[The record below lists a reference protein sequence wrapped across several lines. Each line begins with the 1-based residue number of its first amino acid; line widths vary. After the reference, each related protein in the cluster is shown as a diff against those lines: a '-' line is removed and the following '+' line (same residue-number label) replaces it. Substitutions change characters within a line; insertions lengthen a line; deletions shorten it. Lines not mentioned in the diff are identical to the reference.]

1 MKQSKIWVWLLV
13 LSLGALLFWRSGVRG
28 FSREAVYPWAN
39 ACHWFERTLGV
50 RAKAVFSRVNQ
61 ASRNAMLERDVARL
75 RIMEQEAEADRA
87 EVVRLRGLLDF
98 SPPVSSRWLAA
109 PVLSRGGTSAVWQ
122 SIRLGKGSRHGVRKG
137 DPVVVPDGLVGRVTD
152 VSAHTSDVMLITDP
166 NSRVACE
173 LDVPDEGVGGV
184 GVVRGI
190 LYGGGASATAD
201 PALTL
206 LYVVDP
212 LRLRYLAREFDPPP
226 RTRVV
231 TSGLGQ
237 TFPKGLT
244 VGYILE
250 SKLEPNKLS
259 REAAVLPA
267 VDMAALHEVFILSA
281 RGTAHAP

>member
-13 LSLGALLFWRSGVRG
+13 LSLGALLFWRAGVRG
-28 FSREAVYPWAN
+28 FAREAVYPWAN
-39 ACHWFERTLGV
+39 ACGWLERTVGV
-50 RAKAVFSRVNQ
+50 RARAVFTRVHH
-61 ASRNAMLERDVARL
+61 ASRNAALEREVARL
-75 RIMEQEAEADRA
+75 QIMAQEAEALDA
-87 EVVRLRGLLDF
+87 EVNRLRGLLDF
-98 SPPVSSRWLAA
+98 TPPVSSRWLAA
-109 PVLSRGGTSAVWQ
+109 PVLSRGGTAAVWQ
-122 SIRLGKGSRHGVRKG
+122 SVRLGKGSQHGVRPG

-152 VSAHTSDVMLITDP
+152 VSPHTSEVMLITDP

-173 LDVPDEGVGGV
+173 LDVPGEGV

-190 LYGGGASATAD
+190 LYGGGASAAAD
-201 PALTL
+201 PRLTL

-212 LRLRYLAREFDPPP
+212 LRLRYLAREFDPAP

-244 VGYILE
+244 VGYVLE

-267 VDMAALHEVFILSA
+267 VDLASVHDVFILSA
-281 RGTAHAP
+281 RGVSHAP

>member
-1 MKQSKIWVWLLV
+1 MWVWLLV
-13 LSLGALLFWRSGVRG
+13 LSLGALIFWRAGVRD
-28 FSREAVYPWAN
+28 FAREAVYPYAN
-39 ACHWFERTLGV
+39 ASNWFERTVGV
-50 RAKAVFSRVNQ
+50 RVRAVFSRASH

-75 RIMEQEAEADRA
+75 QIMASEAEALEA
-87 EVVRLRGLLDF
+87 EVARLRQLLDF
-98 SPPVSSRWLAA
+98 SPPVACRWLAA

-122 SIRLGKGSRHGVRKG
+122 SVRLGKGSLHGVRKG
-137 DPVVVPDGLVGRVTD
+137 DPVVVPEGLAGRVVD
-152 VSAHTSDVMLITDP
+152 VSPHTSEVMLISDP

-173 LDVPDEGVGGV
+173 LDVPGEGV

-190 LYGGGASATAD
+190 LYGGGSRPASD
-201 PALTL
+201 PKLTL

-212 LRLRYLAREFDPPP
+212 MRLRYLAREFEPAP

-244 VGYILE
+244 VGYLLE
-250 SKLEPNKLS
+250 SKLEPNNLS

-267 VDMAALHEVFILSA
+267 VDLASLHAVFILAA
-281 RGTAHAP
+281 RGSHAP

>member
-13 LSLGALLFWRSGVRG
+13 LSLGALLFGRAAVRD
-28 FSREAVYPWAN
+28 FAREAVYPWAN
-39 ACHWFERTLGV
+39 ACRWFERTVGV
-50 RAKAVFSRVNQ
+50 RARAVVSRVHH
-61 ASRNAMLERDVARL
+61 ASRNAALERDVARL
-75 RIMEQEAEADRA
+75 SVMAQEAEALEA
-87 EVVRLRGLLDF
+87 EVKRLRGLLDF
-98 SPPVSSRWLAA
+98 APPVSTRWLAA

-122 SIRLGKGSRHGVRKG
+122 SVRLGKGSRHGVRAG
-137 DPVVVPDGLVGRVTD
+137 DPVVVPDGLVGRVTE

-173 LDVPDEGVGGV
+173 LDAPGEGV

-201 PALTL
+201 PRLTL

-212 LRLRYLAREFDPPP
+212 LRLRFLAREFDPAP

-231 TSGLGQ
+231 TSGLGPA
-237 TFPKGLT
+237 FPKGLT
-244 VGYILE
+244 VGYVLE
-250 SKLEPNKLS
+250 SKLEPDKLS

-267 VDMAALHEVFILSA
+267 ADMAALHDVFILSA
-281 RGTAHAP
+281 RGVSDAP